1 MTPEDVIVSNNNE
14 SRLKIVES
22 NGNFIVNVLVANIV
36 GWGIHIVYSNSNNT
50 IANPTLSNNR
60 YGVALRSSSDNIIV
74 NNAVT
79 SNELGVS
86 IYNSSNNLIYNNYF
100 KT

>member
-36 GWGIHIVYSNSNNT
+36 G
-50 IANPTLSNNR
+50 
-60 YGVALRSSSDNIIV
+60 
-74 NNAVT
+74 
-79 SNELGVS
+79 
-86 IYNSSNNLIYNNYF
+86 
-100 KT
+100 